1 MNTMD
6 YREQLSRKLNIGKE
20 ILYLTR
26 EDCMNTGLTTEDIIS
41 ITQSALEAHGRK
53 ETEMPAKIGIHPYK
67 NTFFHAMPALVPG
80 QSACGVK
87 WVECFP
93 ENPVKFNL
101 AQTSG
106 LLIFND
112 MESGFPIAIMDAI
125 WITAKRT
132 PAVSALSA
140 RYLANADAETFGMF
154 GCGVQGTEHVRFM
167 PRELKELK
175 KIYIYDVIDSRMD
188 ALVEEVQDEVDA
200 EIVKARSVEEVVKSC
215 EVLASATAILEKPDP
230 KVKDEW
236 LQKGQTVLICDLD
249 SFWEIETM
257 RRADKFV
264 VDDIGQHQHFANAG
278 YYPEGLPEKIYAETG
293 EIVAGVK
300 PGREVRDELI
310 VVNNIG
316 MAVEDVVMA
325 RAILDRALEQGLG
338 IKLPL

>member
-1 MNTMD
+1 MESLA
-6 YREQLSRKLNIGKE
+6 YREKIGKKLNIGKE

-53 ETEMPAKIGIHPYK
+53 ETEMPAKIGIHPLK
-67 NTFFHAMPALVPG
+67 NTFFHAMPALVAG
-80 QSACGVK
+80 ENACGMK

-93 ENPVKFNL
+93 QNPFRFNL

-112 MESGFPIAIMDAI
+112 MQSGFPLAIMDAI

-140 RYLANADAETFGMF
+140 RYCADSNAETFGMF
-154 GCGVQGTEHVRFM
+154 GCGVQGKEHVRFI
-167 PRELKELK
+167 PKELKNLK
-175 KIYIYDVIDSRMD
+175 KIYIYDVVSGTMDSLIEEIQPEID
-188 ALVEEVQDEVDA
+188 V
-200 EIVKARSVEEVVKSC
+200 EIVKGKSVEEVAKSC
-215 EVLASATAILEKPDP
+215 DVLASATAILEKPDP
-230 KVKDEW
+230 KVRDEW
-236 LQKGQTVLICDLD
+236 IQKGQTALICDLD

-257 RRADKFV
+257 RRADKFL
-264 VDDIGQHQHFANAG
+264 VDDLGQHKHFDEAG
-278 YYPEGLPEKIYAETG
+278 YYPDGMPENIYAETG
-293 EIVAGVK
+293 EVVAGLK
-300 PGREVRDELI
+300 PGRERQDELI

-325 RAILDRALEQGLG
+325 RAVLDMALEKGLG
-338 IKLPL
+338 MKLSL

>member
-26 EDCMNTGLTTEDIIS
+26 EDCMNTGLTTENIIS
-41 ITQSALEAHGRK
+41 ITQSALEAHGRN

-80 QSACGVK
+80 QNACGVK

-167 PRELKELK
+167 PRELKKLK

>member
-1 MNTMD
+1 MGSKA
-6 YREQLSRKLNIGKE
+6 YREAIGRKLNIGRE

-26 EDCMNTGLTTEDIIS
+26 EDCMNTGLETEEIIS

-53 ETEMPAKIGIHPYK
+53 ETEMPAKIGIHPLK

-80 QSACGVK
+80 QNACGMK

-93 ENPVKFNL
+93 QNPSRFNL

-112 MESGFPIAIMDAI
+112 MESGFPLAIMDAI

-140 RYLANADAETFGMF
+140 RYLANPDAETFGMF
-154 GCGVQGTEHVRFM
+154 GCGVQGTEHVRFI
-167 PRELKELK
+167 PRELKKLK
-175 KIYIYDVIDSRMD
+175 KIYIYDVVESRMD
-188 ALVEEVQDEVDA
+188 ALIEEVQTEVDA
-200 EIVKARSVEEVVKSC
+200 EIVKGGSVEEVAKSC
-215 EVLASATAILEKPDP
+215 EVLASATAILQKPDP
-230 KVKDEW
+230 QVRDEW
-236 LQKGQTVLICDLD
+236 LRKGQTLLICDLD

-257 RRADKFV
+257 RRADKFI
-264 VDDIGQHQHFANAG
+264 VDDIGQHEHFASTG
-278 YYPEGLPEKIYAETG
+278 YYPNGMPENIYAETG
-293 EIVAGVK
+293 EVVAGIK
-300 PGREVRDELI
+300 PGRESRDEFI

-325 RAILDRALEQGLG
+325 RAILDRALEKGLG
-338 IKLPL
+338 VKLPL